1 MWEKNY
7 FKIITL
13 SEERLQCMR
22 ERDFTIAKSMKTK
35 NLDINLISEI
45 TGLSIDEINKF

>member
-22 ERDFTIAKSMKTK
+22 EIYYIIAKSMK
-35 NLDINLISEI
+35 NEYIYI
-45 TGLSIDEINKF
+45 IDRINKK